1 MSTGPDPAN
10 VTIPPPPPGPAE
22 ATLEGLLQ
30 AAGRLV
36 LGAAELRRRL
46 QREVIADLDERL
58 EKVARD
64 VGETGIDP
72 FGMDPAAMRPAAV
85 GAALLYR
92 AWFRCQT
99 AGLEH
104 LPPGPAII
112 VANHGGQLPFDGLMI
127 TASLLLE
134 ADPPRLARSLTDRWV
149 PSLPF
154 VSTLYAR
161 CGVVLG
167 SPENAR
173 RLLADGA
180 TLLVFPEGM
189 AGISKTIDR
198 AYELQPFG
206 AGFMRLAIETGAPV
220 VPVAVVGSE
229 EQYPTLYNLEG
240 AGRILGLPSLPIW
253 LQLPIPV
260 LGLLPLPVRY
270 RLRFGEPLR
279 FSGDPDDEE
288 AVIGSKVEEVRNRLG
303 ELIRETRSARG
314 SIFW

>member
-1 MSTGPDPAN
+1 MDHDPTTTA
-10 VTIPPPPPGPAE
+10 VTIPPPPPGLAE
-22 ATLEGLLQ
+22 GAVARALS

-36 LGAAELRRRL
+36 LGAGEFRRRI
-46 QREVIADLDERL
+46 QREVISDLDERL
-58 EKVARD
+58 ATIARSAGD
-64 VGETGIDP
+64 TGIDA
-72 FGMDPAAMRPAAV
+72 FGMEPAALRTVSV

-92 AWFRCQT
+92 YWFRCQ
-99 AGLEH
+99 AEGLGN
-104 LPPGPAII
+104 LPPGPTIL
-112 VANHGGQLPFDGLMI
+112 VANHGGQLPIDGVMI
-127 TASLLLE
+127 TAALLLD

-206 AGFMRLAIETGAPV
+206 PGFLRLAIETGAPV

-229 EQYPTLYNLEG
+229 EQYPTLYNLEA
-240 AGRILGLPSLPIW
+240 AGKAVGLPSLPVW

-270 RLRFGEPLR
+270 RLCFGEPLR
-279 FSGDPDDEE
+279 FGGDPDEE
-288 AVIGSKVEEVRNRLG
+288 DAVIGEKVEDVRGRLR
-303 ELIRETRSARG
+303 ELIRETRAARG
-314 SIFW
+314 SVFW

>member
-1 MSTGPDPAN
+1 MEPVPPDTT
-10 VTIPPPPPGPAE
+10 VTIPPPPRGPVAD
-22 ATLEGLLQ
+22 ALEWLLS

-36 LGAAELRRRL
+36 IGTGKLRRRI

-58 EKVARD
+58 AAIARSAGD
-64 VGETGIDP
+64 TGVDA
-72 FGMDPAAMRPAAV
+72 FGMEPEALRTVAI

-92 AWFRCQT
+92 FWFRCRVEGIEKLP
-99 AGLEH
+99 AGPVIL
-104 LPPGPAII
+104 
-112 VANHGGQLPFDGLMI
+112 VANHGGQLPFDGVMI
-127 TASLLLE
+127 TAALLLD
-134 ADPPRLARSLTDRWV
+134 AQPPRLARSLTDRWV

-161 CGVVLG
+161 SGVVLG

-180 TLLVFPEGM
+180 TLLVFPEGT

-206 AGFMRLAIETGAPV
+206 PGFLRLAIETGAPI

-229 EQYPTLYNLEG
+229 EQYPTLYNLES
-240 AGRILGLPSLPIW
+240 AARALGLPSLPIW

-270 RLRFGEPLR
+270 RLHFGEPMR

-288 AVIGSKVEEVRNRLG
+288 AVIGPRVEEVRARLG
-303 ELIRETRSARG
+303 ELIHEARDARG
-314 SIFW
+314 SVFW

>member
-1 MSTGPDPAN
+1 MEQPSAA
-10 VTIPPPPPGPAE
+10 VTIPPPPTPVAD
-22 ATLEGLLQ
+22 ALAGLLA
-30 AAGRLV
+30 AAGRMMV
-36 LGAAELRRRL
+36 GAAELRRRL
-46 QREVIADLDERL
+46 RREIIADLDERL
-58 EKVARD
+58 AAIAHS
-64 VGETGIDP
+64 TGDTGVDA
-72 FGMDPAAMRPAAV
+72 FGMEPAALRPAAI

-92 AWFRCQT
+92 LWFRCLVQ
-99 AGLEH
+99 GIER
-104 LPPGPAII
+104 LPRGPAIM

-127 TASLLLE
+127 TASLLLD

-154 VSTLYAR
+154 VSTFYSR
-161 CGVVLG
+161 CGVVVG

-206 AGFMRLAIETGAPV
+206 TGFMRLAIETGAPV

-229 EQYPTLYNLEG
+229 EQYPTLYNLEN
-240 AGRILGLPSLPIW
+240 AGRTLGLPSLPIW

-270 RLRFGEPLR
+270 RLTFGEPLR
-279 FSGDPDDEE
+279 FDGDPDDEE
-288 AVIGSKVEEVRNRLG
+288 EIIGRKADEVKAVLR
-303 ELIRETRSARG
+303 ELIREARNARG